1 MRTVTLVTAMLVA
14 ASMTAACTAPT
25 PDGPPPG
32 TTSAGEPADLDVLFI
47 GAHPDDEAG
56 TLSTLG
62 QWTQAGYRAGVVTIT
77 RGEGGG
83 NAVGPEEGPALGL
96 LREDE
101 ERRAVGP
108 AGVGDV
114 FNLDEVDFF
123 YTVSAPLTQQV
134 WDRRDTLERIV
145 RLVRTT
151 RPEVLLTM
159 DPAPTP
165 GNHGHHQEAA
175 RLAVEA
181 YHRAADPGA
190 FPQQIAAEGL
200 APFAPAMVLLSGGG
214 AGAAGD
220 ASTGPNCAAASHP
233 GGFGVFSGAPAPD
246 GRTWAAV
253 ERTAQRT
260 YASQGWAVFPDAST
274 DPAQLPCDRFTLLD
288 ARVAYPAP
296 GTAEAAA
303 PTAIPDAARRA
314 ERLEIAAPF
323 DVAAGAPIPV
333 TLHAA
338 GQATLTAPA
347 GWTLTGDGSNYTVT
361 PPVDAAPGTTA
372 WLTAASATGY
382 TAEPVEIAP
391 PVQVAHEP
399 LPQVAEFAAWAD
411 EVGQGALRDTVDPVL
426 TVPSGGSREVR
437 MTVTNRSGES
447 GSGTVEIELPAGFT
461 ADAATK
467 PYPALEP
474 GASVGVPFLITN
486 TDPAL
491 PTSNA
496 GGQHRY
502 RLTAS
507 TAAGMRTTVEPALE
521 LVPATE
527 VPAVATAPVV
537 DGAAG
542 LGEYPGPA
550 LDLSRRWEG
559 DECASADDCAA
570 TARLVRAGDVLNVLV
585 EVRDE
590 TRGAVLA
597 AADCKRHWR
606 TDSVEIAFDPTGT
619 SENTATTLKLA
630 VLPSTAEGPPCA
642 VRDADNRQGPAG
654 SVTVA
659 STATPG
665 GYTVEVAIP
674 VTELP
679 APVDPQH
686 LGLNLFVYDSDTDD
700 RTGQTRIGW
709 STWQGVQGDPY
720 RWGRATLPGYVPAT
734 AGEVHEPVVPREA
747 LLSTASPQSIE
758 QAVALDVALAGAP
771 GAAADASGWLTAA
784 HPTDSAVAVTL
795 ASTAGGEVTVFL
807 RDADGT
813 AGELRTNVEGAGDHE
828 LVVPL
833 TRPLGADP
841 RAVAAWSAGG
851 GTLASRTPVG

>member
-1 MRTVTLVTAMLVA
+1 MRTVTLATAVLVA
-14 ASMTAACTAPT
+14 AGMIAACTAPA
-25 PDGPPPG
+25 PDGPPPD
-32 TTSAGEPADLDVLFI
+32 TTSVGEPADLDVLFI

-56 TLSTLG
+56 TLSTLW
-62 QWTQAGYRAGVVTIT
+62 QWTQAGYRSGVVTIT

-101 ERRAVGP
+101 ERRAVGL
-108 AGVGDV
+108 AGVTDV

-123 YTVSAPLTQQV
+123 YTVSAPLTRQV
-134 WDRRDTLERIV
+134 WGERDPLERIV

-159 DPAPTP
+159 NPAPTP
-165 GNHGHHQEAA
+165 GNHGNHQEAA

-181 YHRAADPGA
+181 YHAAADPGA
-190 FPQQIAAEGL
+190 FPQQISGEGL
-200 APFAPAMVLLSGGG
+200 APFAPAMVLRSGGSG
-214 AGAAGD
+214 DPPTGPDCAGA
-220 ASTGPNCAAASHP
+220 P
-233 GGFGVFSGAPAPD
+233 GEFAVSSGALAPD

-253 ERTAQRT
+253 ERAAQRT
-260 YASQGWAVFPDAST
+260 YASQGWAAFPDVST

-288 ARVAYPAP
+288 ARVAHPAP
-296 GTAEAAA
+296 GTPEAAA
-303 PTAIPDAARRA
+303 PTAVPDAARRA
-314 ERLEIAAPF
+314 ERLEIEAPF
-323 DVAAGAPIPV
+323 DVTAGSPFPV
-333 TLHAA
+333 TLDAA
-338 GQATLTAPA
+338 GPATLAAPA
-347 GWTLTGDGSNYTVT
+347 EWALTGGSSSYTVT
-361 PPVDAAPGTTA
+361 PPADAAPGTTA
-372 WLTAASATGY
+372 WLTATSATGY
-382 TAEPVEIAP
+382 TAEQVEIAP
-391 PVQVAHEP
+391 AVKVAQEP

-411 EVGQGALRDTVDPVL
+411 EVGQSALRDTVDPVL

-437 MTVTNRSGES
+437 MTVTNRSGEPL
-447 GSGTVEIELPAGFT
+447 SGTVEVELPAGFV

-467 PYPALEP
+467 PYPELAP
-474 GASVGVPFLITN
+474 GASTTVPFQITN

-496 GGQHRY
+496 GGEHHY

-507 TAAGMRTTVEPALE
+507 TVDGTRTTVEPALE

-527 VPAVATAPVV
+527 VPPVVAAPVV

-542 LGEYPGPA
+542 PGEYPGPV

-559 DECASADDCAA
+559 DECTSADDCSA
-570 TARLVRAGDVLNVLV
+570 TARLARAGDVLNVLV

-606 TDSVEIAFDPTGT
+606 TDSVEIALDPTGT

-630 VLPSTAEGPPCA
+630 VLPSTLEGPPCA
-642 VRDADNRQGPAG
+642 ARDADNRQGPAG

-665 GYTVEVAIP
+665 GYAVEAAIP

-679 APVDPQH
+679 APVDPQR

-700 RTGQTRIGW
+700 QTGQTRIGW

-720 RWGRATLPGYVPAT
+720 RWGRATLPGYVPAG
-734 AGEVHEPVVPREA
+734 GEVREPVVPRDA

-758 QAVALDVALAGAP
+758 QAVAVDVPLAGAP
-771 GAAADASGWLTAA
+771 AAPSGWLTAA
-784 HPTDSAVAVTL
+784 RPAGSAVEVTL
-795 ASTAGGEVTVFL
+795 ASTSGGEVTVFL

-813 AGELRTNVEGAGDHE
+813 AGELRTNVDGAGDHV
-828 LVVPL
+828 LTVPM
-833 TRPLGADP
+833 TRPLVADP
-841 RAVAAWSAGG
+841 RAVAAWSADG
-851 GTLASRTPVG
+851 GTLASRTPVE